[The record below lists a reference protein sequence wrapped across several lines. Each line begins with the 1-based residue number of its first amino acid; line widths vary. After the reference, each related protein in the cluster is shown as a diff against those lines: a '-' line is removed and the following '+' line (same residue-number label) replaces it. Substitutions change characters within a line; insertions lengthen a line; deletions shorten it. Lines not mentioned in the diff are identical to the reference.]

1 MSLSLSIATYFII
14 WWLTL
19 FMVLPFGVKTQEE
32 DGDVVPGSVESA
44 PAVPQ
49 MLKKALI
56 TSIIAGILFAIVYSV
71 YTYNLISVDDIPFL
85 PRFEDAN

>member
-32 DGDVVPGSVESA
+32 DGNVVPGSVESA
-44 PAVPQ
+44 PAAPHI
-49 MLKKALI
+49 LKKALI
-56 TSIIAGILFAIVYSV
+56 TTIIAAIIFAIVYSV
-71 YTYNLISVDDIPFL
+71 YTYNLISMDDIPYL
-85 PRFEDAN
+85 PKFD

>member
-32 DGDVVPGSVESA
+32 DGNVVPGSVESA
-44 PAVPQ
+44 PAVPHIF
-49 MLKKALI
+49 KKALI
-56 TSIIAGILFAIVYSV
+56 TTILAAIIFAIVYSV
-71 YTYNLISVDDIPFL
+71 YTYNLISMDDIPFL
-85 PRFEDAN
+85 PKFD

>member
-32 DGDVVPGSVESA
+32 DGNVVPGSVESA
-44 PAVPQ
+44 PAVPHIF
-49 MLKKALI
+49 KKALI
-56 TSIIAGILFAIVYSV
+56 TTILAAIIFAIVYSV
-71 YTYNLISVDDIPFL
+71 YTYNLISMDDIPYL
-85 PRFEDAN
+85 PKFD

>member
-32 DGDVVPGSVESA
+32 DGNVVPGSVESA
-44 PAVPQ
+44 PAVPHIF
-49 MLKKALI
+49 KKALI
-56 TSIIAGILFAIVYSV
+56 TTFIAAIIFAIVYSV
-71 YTYNLISVDDIPFL
+71 YTYNLISMDDIPFL
-85 PRFEDAN
+85 PKFD

>member
-19 FMVLPFGVKTQEE
+19 FMVLPFGVKTQQE

-44 PAVPQ
+44 PAVPH

-56 TSIIAGILFAIVYSV
+56 TSIIAGIIFAVVYSV

-85 PRFEDAN
+85 PKFDEAN